1 MFQPARQPVFHL
13 ARHQQRMHQ
22 LDRNGGQTIFRN
34 DGRQQMGNQ
43 GVVPEEYDVS
53 RRELS
58 FTERTKPSILLNN

>member
-1 MFQPARQPVFHL
+1 
-13 ARHQQRMHQ
+13 MHQ